1 MEKRILLIE
10 DENGLLVSLT
20 DLLTDE
26 GYQVEIAEDGETGFQ
41 RAVDEPFHLIILD
54 IKLPRKN
61 GSDICR
67 DLRKKGIDV
76 PILILTA
83 RGQVVDRVLG
93 LKLGADDYLVK
104 PFEQIELV
112 ARMEALLRRAPG
124 PASVVST
131 PDAYRFGPVR
141 IDFRSGEIE
150 RNGSQIALTA
160 LEYKLLR
167 YFIEHRAMIVSRNQ
181 LLDEVWGYDAML
193 STRTVDMSIS
203 GLRQKI
209 EMNPKRPEYLL
220 TVHGFGYKFVG

>member
-1 MEKRILLIE
+1 MLIE

-26 GYQVEIAEDGETGFQ
+26 GYRVEIAEDGETGYQ
-41 RAVDEPFHLIILD
+41 RAVNEPFHLIILD

-61 GSDICR
+61 GFDICR
-67 DLRKKGIDV
+67 DLRKKGIDA
-76 PILILTA
+76 PILMLTA

-112 ARMEALLRRAPG
+112 ARMEALLRRV

-131 PDAYRFGPVR
+131 PNAYRFGPVL
-141 IDFRSGEIE
+141 INFRSGEIE
-150 RNGSQIALTA
+150 RNGSQIVLTA

-167 YFIEHRAMIVSRNQ
+167 YFIEHRAVIVSRNQ
-181 LLDEVWGYDAML
+181 LLDEVWGYDAMP

-209 EMNPKRPEYLL
+209 ETNPKRPEYLL

>member
-1 MEKRILLIE
+1 MKKRTLLIE

-26 GYQVEIAEDGETGFQ
+26 GHQVEIAQDGEMGFQ
-41 RAVDEPFHLIILD
+41 RAVNEPFNLIILD

-61 GSDICR
+61 GFDICR
-67 DLRKKGIDV
+67 DLRKKGIDA
-76 PILILTA
+76 PILMLTA

-112 ARMEALLRRAPG
+112 ARMEALLRRVP
-124 PASVVST
+124 ST
-131 PDAYRFGPVR
+131 ATAVLSPDIYRFGPFL

-150 RNGSQIALTA
+150 RNGSPIFLTA
-160 LEYKLLR
+160 LEFKLLR
-167 YFIEHRAMIVSRNQ
+167 YFIEHRAVILSRNQ
-181 LLDEVWGYDAML
+181 LLDEVWGYDAMT

-209 EMNPKRPEYLL
+209 EMNPKFPEYLL

>member
-1 MEKRILLIE
+1 MKKRILLTE
-10 DENGLLVSLT
+10 DEHGLLVSLT

-26 GYQVEIAEDGETGFQ
+26 GYQVETAQDGETGYQ
-41 RAVDEPFHLIILD
+41 RAVNEPFDLIILD

-61 GSDICR
+61 GFDVCR
-67 DLRKKGIDV
+67 DLRKKGINT
-76 PILILTA
+76 PILMLTA

-112 ARMEALLRRAPG
+112 ARMEALLRRIPSA
-124 PASVVST
+124 ASPVSS
-131 PDAYRFGPVR
+131 PEIYRFGPVL

-150 RNGSQIALTA
+150 RNGSPIVLTT

-167 YFIEHRAMIVSRNQ
+167 YFIDHRAAVISRNQ
-181 LLDEVWGYDAML
+181 LLDEVWGYDSTT

-209 EMNPKRPEYLL
+209 ELNPKRPEFLL

>member
-1 MEKRILLIE
+1 MKKRILLIE

-26 GYQVEIAEDGETGFQ
+26 GHQVEIAQDGEMGFQ
-41 RAVDEPFHLIILD
+41 RAVNEPFNLIILD

-61 GSDICR
+61 GFDICR
-67 DLRKKGIDV
+67 DLRKKGIDA
-76 PILILTA
+76 PILMLTA

-104 PFEQIELV
+104 PFEQIELI
-112 ARMEALLRRAPG
+112 ARMEALFRRVPSAG
-124 PASVVST
+124 SVVSS
-131 PDAYRFGPVR
+131 PDTYRFGPVL
-141 IDFRSGEIE
+141 IDFRSGVIE
-150 RNGSQIALTA
+150 RNGSQIVLTA

-167 YFIEHRAMIVSRNQ
+167 YFIEHRAVIVSRNQ
-181 LLDEVWGYDAML
+181 LLDEVWGYNAMP

-209 EMNPKRPEYLL
+209 EMNPKRPQYLL
-220 TVHGFGYKFVG
+220 TAHGFGYKFVG

>member
-1 MEKRILLIE
+1 MKKRILLIE

-26 GYQVEIAEDGETGFQ
+26 GYQLEIAQDGETGYQ
-41 RAVDEPFHLIILD
+41 RAVNEPFALIILD

-61 GSDICR
+61 GFDICR
-67 DLRKKGIDV
+67 DLRKKGIDA
-76 PILILTA
+76 PILMLTA

-104 PFEQIELV
+104 PFEQIELI
-112 ARMEALLRRAPG
+112 ARMEALLRRVPTT
-124 PASVVST
+124 ASVLLS
-131 PDAYRFGPVR
+131 PEIYRFGPVLV
-141 IDFRSGEIE
+141 DFRSGEIE
-150 RNGSQIALTA
+150 RNGSPIVLTA
-160 LEYKLLR
+160 LEFKLLR
-167 YFIEHRAMIVSRNQ
+167 YFIEHRAVILSRNQ
-181 LLDEVWGYDAML
+181 LLDEVWGYDSMT

-209 EMNPKRPEYLL
+209 EMNPKFPEYLL